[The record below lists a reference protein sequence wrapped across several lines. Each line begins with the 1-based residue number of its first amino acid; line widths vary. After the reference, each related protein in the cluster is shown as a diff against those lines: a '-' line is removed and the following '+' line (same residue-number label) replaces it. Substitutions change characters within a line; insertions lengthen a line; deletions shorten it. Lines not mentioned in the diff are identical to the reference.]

1 MNKGYQHVVV
11 GGGVIGTAAALRLA
25 ERCAGDVLLLEQHR
39 FGHDRGSSNDHS
51 RIIRH
56 AYHSPSY
63 TALTRAA
70 YAAWADVEERTGL
83 RLVTRTGGLDLFP
96 EGSGEADL
104 RAYRHALDA
113 AAIGYELLDGADVRV
128 RFPQWR
134 LDDGVR
140 AMYQADGGILDIRR
154 AVAAQLS
161 LARELGA
168 TCLDDTRVTQLDR
181 DGPRVTVR
189 TDRGNVQADHVTLAT
204 GSWAGELLPDL
215 GVTWRI
221 TLSLEQVGYFA
232 PARLRDFAPDRF
244 PIWVHHGDVLHYGVP
259 VYGEVAVKLGR
270 DLGTRVITPEQRT
283 TRPDPEESAR
293 LHEFLTSHLPDAV
306 GPEVLAKVCVYDM
319 PPDKEFIVDRL
330 PGDPRFTV
338 AIGGSGHAGKFGAL
352 LGVVVADLATTGVS
366 EHDVEVF
373 RADRPALTDP
383 GFRAVTRLSA
393 TRKVRKGSP
402 GATRLLDSMHRTK
415 AGRGGSAP
423 HVACVTTKGADE

>member
-1 MNKGYQHVVV
+1 MRNGYRHVVI

-25 ERCAGDVLLLEQHR
+25 ERSDGDVLLLEQYR

-56 AYHSPSY
+56 AYHSPAY

-70 YAAWADVEERTGL
+70 YDSWADVEKRTGL

-96 EGSGEADL
+96 EASGEADL
-104 RAYRHALDA
+104 HAYRHALDT
-113 AAIGYELLDGADVRV
+113 AAIPYELLDTAEVRA

-140 AMYQADGGILDIRR
+140 GLYQAEGGILDIRR
-154 AVAAQLS
+154 AVAAQLAV
-161 LARELGA
+161 ARELGA
-168 TCLDDTRVTQLDR
+168 TCVDDTRVEALDR
-181 DGPRVTVR
+181 DGHRIAVH
-189 TDRGNVQADHVTLAT
+189 TDHGSVQADHVTLAT

-215 GVTWRI
+215 GVAWRI

-232 PARLRDFAPDRF
+232 PARLRAFAPDRF
-244 PIWVHHGDVLHYGVP
+244 PIWVHHGEVLHYGFP
-259 VYGEVAVKLGR
+259 VYGEVAVKLAR

-283 TRPDPEESAR
+283 TRPDPRESAR
-293 LHEFLTSHLPDAV
+293 LREFLARHLPDAV

-330 PGDPRFTV
+330 PGDPRVTV
-338 AIGGSGHAGKFGAL
+338 AVGGSGHAGKFGAL
-352 LGVVVADLATTGVS
+352 LGEVVADLATTGATR
-366 EHDVEVF
+366 HPVELF

-383 GFRAVTRLSA
+383 EFPAVTRLSA
-393 TRKVRKGSP
+393 TR
-402 GATRLLDSMHRTK
+402 
-415 AGRGGSAP
+415 
-423 HVACVTTKGADE
+423 

>member
-1 MNKGYQHVVV
+1 MNQGFQHVVI
-11 GGGVIGTAAALRLA
+11 GAGVIGTAAALRLA
-25 ERCAGDVLLLEQHR
+25 ERCQGDVLLLEQYS

-56 AYHSPSY
+56 AYHSPAY

-70 YAAWADVEERTGL
+70 YDAWADVENRTGL

-96 EGSGEADL
+96 EASGEADL
-104 RAYRHALDA
+104 QAYVHALDA
-113 AAIGYELLDGADVRV
+113 AAIPFELLDTAEVRS

-140 AMYQADGGILDIRR
+140 GMYQADGGILDIRR
-154 AVAAQLS
+154 AVPAQRA

-168 TCLDDTRVTQLDR
+168 TCVDGTRVEALDL
-181 DGPRVTVR
+181 DGPRITVR
-189 TDRGNVQADHVTLAT
+189 TDRGTVQADHLTLAT

-215 GVTWRI
+215 GVAWPI
-221 TLSLEQVGYFA
+221 KLSLEQVGYFA

-244 PIWVHHGDVLHYGVP
+244 PIWVHHGEVLHYGFP
-259 VYGEVAVKLGR
+259 VYGEVAVKLAR
-270 DLGTRVITPEQRT
+270 DLGTRIITPEQRT
-283 TRPDPEESAR
+283 TEPDPEESNR
-293 LHEFLTSHLPDAV
+293 LREFLSRHLPDAV

-330 PGDPRFTV
+330 PGDPRVTV

-352 LGVVVADLATTGVS
+352 LGLVVADLATTGVS

-393 TRKVRKGSP
+393 TR
-402 GATRLLDSMHRTK
+402 
-415 AGRGGSAP
+415 
-423 HVACVTTKGADE
+423 